1 MKPGDRIRQGI
12 KPDAHIKPIEAT
24 VIEVLEKGKG
34 SHIPEGLGV
43 VVEFEH
49 MGETLQQ
56 TWPLW
61 WDLEVIDN
69 TKWYNCAHHDAGYPD
84 QECTCEEN
92 EE

>member
-1 MKPGDRIRQGI
+1 
-12 KPDAHIKPIEAT
+12 
-24 VIEVLEKGKG
+24 
-34 SHIPEGLGV
+34 V

-61 WDLEVIDN
+61 WDFGVVDN
-69 TKWYNCAHHDAGYPD
+69 SKWYNCAYHDAGYPD

>member
-1 MKPGDRIRQGI
+1 MKPGDRVRQGI
-12 KPDAHIKPIEAT
+12 KSDVHIKPIEAT

-61 WDLEVIDN
+61 WDFGVI
-69 TKWYNCAHHDAGYPD
+69 
-84 QECTCEEN
+84 EEN

>member
-12 KPDAHIKPIEAT
+12 KPDVHIKPIEAT
-24 VIEVLEKGKG
+24 VIEVLEK
-34 SHIPEGLGV
+34 GLGV

-61 WDLEVIDN
+61 WDFGVI
-69 TKWYNCAHHDAGYPD
+69 
-84 QECTCEEN
+84 EESK
-92 EE
+92 E

>member
-24 VIEVLEKGKG
+24 VIEVLEKG
-34 SHIPEGLGV
+34 LGV

-61 WDLEVIDN
+61 WDFGVI
-69 TKWYNCAHHDAGYPD
+69 
-84 QECTCEEN
+84 EESK
-92 EE
+92 E

>member
-12 KPDAHIKPIEAT
+12 KPDVHIKPIEAT

>member
-24 VIEVLEKGKG
+24 VIEVLEKG
-34 SHIPEGLGV
+34 LGV
-43 VVEFEH
+43 AVEFEH

-61 WDLEVIDN
+61 WDFEVI
-69 TKWYNCAHHDAGYPD
+69 
-84 QECTCEEN
+84 EESK
-92 EE
+92 E

>member
-1 MKPGDRIRQGI
+1 MKPGARVRQGI
-12 KPDAHIKPIEAT
+12 KSDVHIKPIEAT
-24 VIEVLEKGKG
+24 VIEVLEK
-34 SHIPEGLGV
+34 GLGV

-61 WDLEVIDN
+61 WDFGVI
-69 TKWYNCAHHDAGYPD
+69 
-84 QECTCEEN
+84 EES

>member
-12 KPDAHIKPIEAT
+12 KPDVHIKPIEAT

-61 WDLEVIDN
+61 WDFEVIDN

>member
-12 KPDAHIKPIEAT
+12 KPDVHIKPIEAT
-24 VIEVLEKGKG
+24 VIEVLEK
-34 SHIPEGLGV
+34 GLGV

>member
-24 VIEVLEKGKG
+24 VIEVLEKG
-34 SHIPEGLGV
+34 LGV

-61 WDLEVIDN
+61 WDFGVI
-69 TKWYNCAHHDAGYPD
+69 
-84 QECTCEEN
+84 EEN

>member
-24 VIEVLEKGKG
+24 VIEVLEK
-34 SHIPEGLGV
+34 GLGV